1 MLQEVKVKGRA
12 LTLATLDRLIT
23 LLKRTAERPQLEQVK
38 PMAAAIIS
46 LQEVRDQAAIDLAQ
60 AEHSL
65 LNQREV
71 QREVS
76 FTRVLAEM
84 MAFRDDVEHQ
94 EVYGVIACALLT
106 YIYQRADDHLKR
118 ATERAR
124 KVARRG

>member
-1 MLQEVKVKGRA
+1 MQKVKGRA
-12 LTLATLDRLIT
+12 LTLVALDRQIAVM
-23 LLKRTAERPQLEQVK
+23 KKIAERPEFEQIK

-46 LQEVRDQAAIDLAQ
+46 LQEVRDQVAIDLAQ
-60 AEHSL
+60 AEHNL

-84 MAFRDDVEHQ
+84 IAFRDDVEHQ
-94 EVYGVIACALLT
+94 EVYGVIACALLA
-106 YIYQRADDHLKR
+106 YIYQRADKHLKR

-124 KVARRG
+124 KVARLG